1 EFRLSKV
8 VRSAGWIATEYNNQY
23 DPDSFYSISTRMH
36 VRRPKLEDFQ
46 SLKMIFIDNTKVSGT
61 SDLINFPVLISFYD
75 EDLHDDVQPDG
86 DDIAFWNGTEWLD
99 HEIELFDKTFNGTH
113 AQLVAWVRVPKL
125 FHDKDTIIYMYYGN
139 SSLCSQENPGGVWD
153 SSYVGVWHLLESN
166 GDAVDSTIYGEHGF
180 ISGAVEQGSI
190 GKISR
195 AYNFWT
201 NGTVNV
207 GDPSDEHLDFDEI
220 ADFTISFWLNIDT
233 TTSVKQRPLYKGG
246 SSLSDGGFSFETSP
260 SGNLINFYVCDEV
273 SRVGSYSAPIT
284 FDQWTYIT
292 GVVDRTN
299 DYLYIYKDNSVITGG
314 VSISSVSGSLSNDVE
329 LQFPWVSSDLDGLMD
344 EVRISNLRRSA
355 DWIAT
360 EYNSQHDPETFFS
373 VGPEIEVG
381 EVSVEVHVIDLY
393 GNFVPNLNVT
403 MAYNSISYE
412 TIASDTG
419 IARFENV
426 SKLSYNFTVE
436 MSSDI
441 GTHTLI
447 VNKTSEPI
455 LVDEPIE
462 VIYLICNVSTNFIEV
477 RDLDGIPLNSG
488 WVIVGNSSHN
498 LQNCTIEKTGHSR
511 FWWVN
516 NTPYNYNFSVYY
528 RDENYNP
535 SIVNVGSGYITTI
548 NSTIIATTRLTTVNF
563 SVNTED
569 AAPVGGAKLILNYTH
584 TLENVIN
591 LTTDVDGKVSFRW
604 LNTTA
609 LYNYSL
615 KIIFL
620 GKRWNFDISSLTPGF
635 VSEFDLSI
643 SSSITYDVIIKITQT
658 EIEEYETAIVS
669 LNPVTTISIDW
680 GSTLA
685 LRTLFNVTKVPGGSS
700 IPLGPTSADSISYKI
715 YLFGDT
721 NPLKTG
727 LMTKDTIY
735 KGTYRCDIYI
745 NELECKLYSIKI
757 SAYKSGY
764 VIPQDLLITLN
775 VLEND
780 LFLNQSENNDSPQN
794 VYWLETVNMSVSSYG
809 ENSESFTL
817 EDSLFQGNNQAFDV
831 IIQDI
836 TNSWNLSSLTLNIQ
850 EISWTTSESNIYIN
864 ITDPYLNIWK
874 YDISNFSYYDYNRGE
889 CVITLNLNKASPIF
903 NNTFGF
909 NITGSFNGS
918 IDITAESCFIRDKL
932 EAQYSKFNVTEMIC
946 IINEAEGWAIKNITF
961 DISNFYNVSSGQL
974 IDPGT
979 AIDYIST
986 IEGFKYTLDSSEL
999 GKGTLSIS
1007 NMTIYPFDNQF
1018 LFRIYSNTD
1027 IRFDVVINVE
1037 YIQYFYQNEYLE
1049 AFNSSTVIQNYDN
1062 SLGLFQ
1068 VSASEIDWTEDL
1080 AEFIITDIYDGT
1092 KYVTPSE
1099 VAMNITIDGQPYTI
1113 IQNVEGEGIVSIE
1126 GLEKGEIH
1134 SIFIQAN
1141 KQVNFSFIYKISYTR
1156 TNMYEIGS
1164 TVNYIIREAPDI
1176 FGTVDYNEDLNYY
1189 LKEIE
1194 TSLIDADNYTVRFRA
1209 TKDHYIE
1216 CIKDLK
1222 LNVMSRRTLING
1234 TADYFREIVNTY
1246 IGDAVNL
1253 NFEFTDALTGEKIIN
1268 LSSHYFVWEQYSSE
1282 GDVISSGNGILNTTV
1297 DDLHYLDFEGEAR
1310 PIGNYLLIIT
1320 LDKNNYDYKN
1330 AMIFLTIK
1338 TRFLQYSLSSNFEN
1352 FQISVAQGKTVQI
1365 SLNLTDPTR
1374 GGIPLLNATINL
1386 TINNY
1391 EYTFEELGNGAYIL
1405 DFRTVNVN
1413 SFFTSKILSGTI
1425 NISKEDY
1432 FTETFTITIVVEMEE
1447 IFPGMPMFYFLII
1460 IFGILAV
1467 VGSIVGYRVYKQAT
1481 IPTFVKNI
1489 RQMQKE
1495 IKGGKSISKS
1505 LLYQPKNVFIG
1516 ELLRDKWNSIG
1527 LSLGEILG
1535 IEITKSKKLSQLKV
1549 TRTGEIHEFKP
1560 LGLILMKWDE
1570 RIGMELLAKYPQDIS
1585 VSDKMF
1591 MQIYGTHEYSGEK
1604 GIITLISGAQ
1614 NVLSYYTGPET
1625 GYYIIL
1631 ILSLEDDPDI
1641 YEGAMPNI
1649 ARTIIQNL
1657 EEQVYLDMIP
1667 SLFQRLSIYPSLTD
1681 EQNLIFYYQD
1691 EIKRMIINILRDYG
1705 VITKSELTIWVKD
1718 REIEGVIDLE
1728 AVLAELIKSELIRV
1742 ASVKG
1747 ISSELIFL
1755 TKDIFMLRV
1764 PPDKLFENP
1773 VNYGLPTQFSKL
1785 YREEVKKFFND
1796 YYPTE
1801 EDELKLLNI
1810 LIDPEVYET
1819 IRLLRTAIV
1828 TIKDFEKL
1836 KNKGVSD
1843 IYGVLKKLYDTNMIK
1858 LFKDNKGIEYYT
1870 LISDFYIGL
1879 VFPKYLLNVI
1889 KASHDQKS
1897 KTDKVLHEFL
1907 RLLEDTY

>member
-1 EFRLSKV
+1 
-8 VRSAGWIATEYNNQY
+8 
-23 DPDSFYSISTRMH
+23 
-36 VRRPKLEDFQ
+36 
-46 SLKMIFIDNTKVSGT
+46 
-61 SDLINFPVLISFYD
+61 
-75 EDLHDDVQPDG
+75 
-86 DDIAFWNGTEWLD
+86 
-99 HEIELFDKTFNGTH
+99 
-113 AQLVAWVRVPKL
+113 
-125 FHDKDTIIYMYYGN
+125 
-139 SSLCSQENPGGVWD
+139 
-153 SSYVGVWHLLESN
+153 
-166 GDAVDSTIYGEHGF
+166 
-180 ISGAVEQGSI
+180 
-190 GKISR
+190 
-195 AYNFWT
+195 
-201 NGTVNV
+201 
-207 GDPSDEHLDFDEI
+207 
-220 ADFTISFWLNIDT
+220 
-233 TTSVKQRPLYKGG
+233 
-246 SSLSDGGFSFETSP
+246 SDGGFSFETST

-284 FDQWTYIT
+284 YDQWTYIT

-441 GTHTLI
+441 GAHTLI
-447 VNKTSEPI
+447 VNKTTEPI

-462 VIYLICNVSTNFIEV
+462 VIYLICNISTNFIEV

-535 SIVNVGSGYITTI
+535 SIVNVGSGYITTV

-569 AAPVGGAKLILNYTH
+569 FAPIGGAKLILNYTH

-817 EDSLFQGNNQAFDV
+817 EDSLFQGNTQAFDV

-918 IDITAESCFIRDKL
+918 IDITAETCFIRDKL

-1037 YIQYFYQNEYLE
+1037 YIQYFYKNEYLE

-1447 IFPGMPMFYFLII
+1447 IFPGMPMF
-1460 IFGILAV
+1460 
-1467 VGSIVGYRVYKQAT
+1467 
-1481 IPTFVKNI
+1481 
-1489 RQMQKE
+1489 
-1495 IKGGKSISKS
+1495 
-1505 LLYQPKNVFIG
+1505 
-1516 ELLRDKWNSIG
+1516 
-1527 LSLGEILG
+1527 
-1535 IEITKSKKLSQLKV
+1535 
-1549 TRTGEIHEFKP
+1549 
-1560 LGLILMKWDE
+1560 
-1570 RIGMELLAKYPQDIS
+1570 
-1585 VSDKMF
+1585 
-1591 MQIYGTHEYSGEK
+1591 
-1604 GIITLISGAQ
+1604 
-1614 NVLSYYTGPET
+1614 
-1625 GYYIIL
+1625 
-1631 ILSLEDDPDI
+1631 
-1641 YEGAMPNI
+1641 
-1649 ARTIIQNL
+1649 
-1657 EEQVYLDMIP
+1657 
-1667 SLFQRLSIYPSLTD
+1667 
-1681 EQNLIFYYQD
+1681 
-1691 EIKRMIINILRDYG
+1691 
-1705 VITKSELTIWVKD
+1705 
-1718 REIEGVIDLE
+1718 
-1728 AVLAELIKSELIRV
+1728 
-1742 ASVKG
+1742 
-1747 ISSELIFL
+1747 
-1755 TKDIFMLRV
+1755 
-1764 PPDKLFENP
+1764 
-1773 VNYGLPTQFSKL
+1773 
-1785 YREEVKKFFND
+1785 
-1796 YYPTE
+1796 
-1801 EDELKLLNI
+1801 
-1810 LIDPEVYET
+1810 
-1819 IRLLRTAIV
+1819 
-1828 TIKDFEKL
+1828 
-1836 KNKGVSD
+1836 
-1843 IYGVLKKLYDTNMIK
+1843 
-1858 LFKDNKGIEYYT
+1858 
-1870 LISDFYIGL
+1870 
-1879 VFPKYLLNVI
+1879 
-1889 KASHDQKS
+1889 
-1897 KTDKVLHEFL
+1897 
-1907 RLLEDTY
+1907 